1 VQAEV
6 RRRRRRCFHCL
17 QRWQTTSLS
26 DGRQLSNSERRFL
39 LIFNFI
45 FPDFIFILF
54 FIFLG
59 FLFCFVWGR
68 SAREHSFFVCLSV
81 WADRWPLCW
90 FLQARNSDESL
101 LVAGFLVFSPT
112 SRPSFFT
119 RCFFR
124 FCGLAILE
132 GDIFGGAK
140 LWRVFFKS
148 GRFAAIFLQ
157 DFVLKIFFLP
167 ENGELV
173 NRRVKR
179 EERRNGTEEEK
190 EL

>member
-1 VQAEV
+1 MMILVFGCICKPAIV
-6 RRRRRRCFHCL
+6 
-17 QRWQTTSLS
+17 TSLCCW
-26 DGRQLSNSERRFL
+26 LA
-39 LIFNFI
+39 
-45 FPDFIFILF
+45 
-54 FIFLG
+54 
-59 FLFCFVWGR
+59 FLF
-68 SAREHSFFVCLSV
+68 LSL
-81 WADRWPLCW
+81 P
-90 FLQARNSDESL
+90 
-101 LVAGFLVFSPT
+101 P
-112 SRPSFFT
+112 RPSLFT

-157 DFVLKIFFLP
+157 DFVLKFFFLP
-167 ENGELV
+167 ENEELV
-173 NRRVKR
+173 NRRLKR